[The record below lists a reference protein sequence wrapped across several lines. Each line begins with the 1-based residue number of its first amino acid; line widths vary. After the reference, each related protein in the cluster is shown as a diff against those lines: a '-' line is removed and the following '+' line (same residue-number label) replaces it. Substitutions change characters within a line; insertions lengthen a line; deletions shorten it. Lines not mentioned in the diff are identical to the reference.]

1 MIKKADFSCKEIC
14 NIILRESPSPTY
26 ATLADGATSWPPP
39 HRVMFGEQIFQSVR
53 PSVGQ
58 WGPPAWLH
66 HLAVIRTQRNTRVNA
81 TTALVLSCLW
91 IYISQH
97 VCLCLHFVCAPQS
110 YTTTEQKRNSRNRKL
125 NLKGSGR
132 DLYPQG
138 LKGSSAEGKWKSRG
152 GATFTKSLTLQS
164 TWPFYPWVYS
174 ILSQLSCP

>member
-1 MIKKADFSCKEIC
+1 
-14 NIILRESPSPTY
+14 
-26 ATLADGATSWPPP
+26 
-39 HRVMFGEQIFQSVR
+39 MFGEQIFQSVR

-81 TTALVLSCLW
+81 PTALVLLCVW

-125 NLKGSGR
+125 NLKGVR
-132 DLYPQG
+132 ERRILKG
-138 LKGSSAEGKWKSRG
+138 LKAVLQRGNEKVGEGPHSQKVLPFSPPDHSISRSILFYHNSH
-152 GATFTKSLTLQS
+152 AHNL
-164 TWPFYPWVYS
+164 WPFLRTWQRNQMAVNGW
-174 ILSQLSCP
+174 LEG